1 MWEGFG
7 LIRER
12 LGGVATILK
21 WSMSGRDREGGVSD
35 GPSVEYVRLW
45 FEEVLRVV
53 LCLFSLLA
61 N

>member
-1 MWEGFG
+1 MGGVWSHK
-7 LIRER
+7 ER

-35 GPSVEYVRLW
+35 EPSIEYVGLW